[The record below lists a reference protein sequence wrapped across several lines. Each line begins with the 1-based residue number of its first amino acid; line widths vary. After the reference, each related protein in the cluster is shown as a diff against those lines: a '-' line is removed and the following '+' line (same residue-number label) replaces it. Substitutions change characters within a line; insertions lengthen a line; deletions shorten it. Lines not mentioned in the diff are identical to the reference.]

1 MLESA
6 SESVL
11 PLGSHLRTHHTD
23 LQDMCT
29 SFAIDAYECVSLGTP
44 GLG

>member
-23 LQDMCT
+23 PWDVCT
-29 SFAIDAYECVSLGTP
+29 FFAIDAYECVSPGTP